1 MAGGFCRCG
10 SFCHQACKA
19 RLQNKRS
26 VSKQNSVKLGKKFQE
41 LAIFWLISKWS
52 DQLAHLLLIFTLQC
66 SMKWRARLWCAVD
79 DKVIFMNLSELVS
92 IFTYLLF
99 SGAMVI

>member
-1 MAGGFCRCG
+1 M
-10 SFCHQACKA
+10 
-19 RLQNKRS
+19 
-26 VSKQNSVKLGKKFQE
+26 KLGKKFQE

-66 SMKWRARLWCAVD
+66 SMKWRALLWCAVD